1 MSAPFYDDL
10 IFPPR
15 LAYTSSGGPSFS
27 TTVIGTA
34 SGRESRNR
42 NWIAPLRKY
51 NATKPAMTVSEYEE
65 LVRHF
70 ASAGGKHAGFPFEDP
85 LDYSSHPLSL
95 DPTSTDQVIGV
106 GDGLQTEFQL
116 IKQYAFASQQ
126 YVRAIKK
133 PRHGTVAVAVE
144 GVNLSEFDFE
154 VDYST
159 GIVSFNSAPVGEITA
174 GYEFFVPVRYD
185 SDDFLARIDDIDA
198 IVVDIPLVEIRL

>member
-1 MSAPFYDDL
+1 MTAPFYDDL
-10 IFPPR
+10 VFPPR

-42 NWIAPLRKY
+42 NWVAPLRKY

-70 ASAGGKHAGFPFEDP
+70 ASAGGRHAGFPFEDP
-85 LDYSSHPLSL
+85 LDYSSHPLGL
-95 DPTSTDQVIGV
+95 DPTSADQVIGV
-106 GDGLQTEFQL
+106 GDGVQTEFQL

-126 YVRAIKK
+126 YVRQIKK
-133 PRHGTVAVAVE
+133 PRAGSVLIAVG
-144 GVNLSEFDFE
+144 GVDITEFDFS
-154 VDYST
+154 VDATT
-159 GIVSFNSAPVGEITA
+159 GIVSFNSPPTGEITA
-174 GYEFFVPVRYD
+174 GFEFFVPVRYD

-198 IVVDIPLVEIRL
+198 IVVDIPLIEIRL